1 MDAKWHKEPEEIA
14 QKALE
19 AKALIEAWRP
29 DVVITADDDAAQY
42 LIMPFYKHH
51 PLPFVFL
58 QLNWTLTE
66 DAFP

>member
-1 MDAKWHKEPEEIA
+1 MDAKRHKEPEEIA

-42 LIMPFYKHH
+42 LIMPFYKDHT
-51 PLPFVFL
+51 
-58 QLNWTLTE
+58 TLLSGETGCVY
-66 DAFP
+66 AAKGMS